1 MTRYLVLLT
10 EPDHFARWDAADEAT
25 RERTIAAFNAFDDAV
40 EARGSVLHGEAL
52 THSDSART
60 LGPGPDRTVT
70 DGPFA
75 ETVEQ
80 LGGLYVI
87 DVPDL
92 DTALEVAALLPQEY
106 TIEVR
111 ECLDV
116 EVT

>member
-1 MTRYLVLLT
+1 MTRFLVLLT
-10 EPDHFARWDAADEAT
+10 EADHFAKWDAADEAT

-52 THSDSART
+52 GHSATART

-70 DGPFA
+70 EGPFA

-92 DTALEVAALLPQEY
+92 DTALEVAALLPGEY